1 MAPTLEIMESQ
12 EAILSTL
19 ETFLDTRCSLSV
31 SPQGSKDF
39 FSSFIINISDDNLRI
54 DQVIPKTGNAL
65 FKPGQQLDVRISHR
79 GIAYRFTSSHLSYGL
94 DEAGFPY
101 HQITMPAD
109 IKYLEKRTGYRIH
122 LKLSESQPI
131 WVSIPPEKRFQASLE
146 NISQHGACIRI
157 KGNHLPLET
166 CNVIDCNIQIANTAP
181 MDCKAFIRHYQYSA
195 KSDETKAGIEFCQLS
210 FNAEKQLQKVLMKLQ
225 RHNIRSDLT
234 L

>member
-1 MAPTLEIMESQ
+1 MAPSLEIMESQ
-12 EAILSTL
+12 EAILATL
-19 ETFLDTRCSLSV
+19 ETFLETRSSLSV

-39 FSSFIINISDDNLRI
+39 FSSFIVNINDDNLRI

-65 FKPGQQLDVRISHR
+65 FKVGQQLNVRISHQ
-79 GIAYRFTSSHLSYGL
+79 GIAYRFTSTHLGYAL
-94 DEAGFPY
+94 DDDGFPY
-101 HQITMPAD
+101 HQITLPID
-109 IKYLEKRTGYRIH
+109 IKYLEKRTGYRIQ
-122 LKLSESQPI
+122 LKLAESQPI
-131 WVSIPPEKRFQASLE
+131 WVSIPPEERFQASLE

-166 CNVIDCNIQIANTAP
+166 CNVINCNIQIADSAP
-181 MDCKAFIRHYQYSA
+181 MDCKAVIKHYQYTP
-195 KSDETKAGIEFCQLS
+195 KTDETKAGIEFYQLS